1 MLYPERKRMTSKVVT
16 TKVVI
21 FDFLF
26 AVIFVG
32 PKHNHKWMAAHGGSV
47 FEVEGMSPVVF
58 QFTAY

>member
-1 MLYPERKRMTSKVVT
+1 MTSKVVT